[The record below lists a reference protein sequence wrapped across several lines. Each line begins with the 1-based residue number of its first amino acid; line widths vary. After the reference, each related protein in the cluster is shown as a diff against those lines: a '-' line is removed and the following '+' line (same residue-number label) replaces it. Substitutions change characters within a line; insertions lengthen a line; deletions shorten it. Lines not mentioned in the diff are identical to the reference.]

1 MHLPPS
7 WSIRGHWETL
17 ILRLRRGA
25 QRRPQGS
32 VCHVQMCLRALWHGG
47 VAQAAWPVS
56 GSLGVCP
63 LSRPLPCSPPRLG
76 DCEMTNSGCSS
87 LAALLLTN
95 HSLRQL
101 DVSNNCMSDPG
112 VLQLAESLQQP
123 SCTLEKLV

>member
-1 MHLPPS
+1 M
-7 WSIRGHWETL
+7 
-17 ILRLRRGA
+17 
-25 QRRPQGS
+25 QRR
-32 VCHVQMCLRALWHGG
+32 LRALWHGS
-47 VAQAAWPVS
+47 VAQATWPLCGSLAVCPVS
-56 GSLGVCP
+56 QPLHCSL
-63 LSRPLPCSPPRLG
+63 PRLG

-87 LAALLLTN
+87 LATLLLTN